1 MISELKQVRDNL
13 NQSLGQLAEF
23 AGFNRSLGQI
33 YGLLYLN
40 PDNLSLSEIAETLGV
55 SKGNVSLNTRLMEQ
69 LGLLRQFNRAADRRD
84 YYEVETDFWKVI
96 RGILQNRERK
106 KITDIGIVLRKSL
119 RDVEKLRSA
128 DRDAQFYQE
137 RLRHMLEFFELFEQ
151 LFSAFLALDDFR
163 VNNSLQPEETG
174 LVPPQQVDYDV
185 FYLDTYDIPA
195 AALN

>member
-69 LGLLRQFNRAADRRD
+69 WGLLRQFNRAADRRD

-119 RDVEKLRSA
+119 RDLEKLRSA

>member
-96 RGILQNRERK
+96 RHILQSRERK
-106 KITDIGIVLRKSL
+106 KINDIGIVLRKSL
-119 RDVEKLRSA
+119 RDVEKLRSG

>member
-96 RGILQNRERK
+96 RHILQSRERK
-106 KITDIGIVLRKSL
+106 KINDIGIVLRKSL

>member
-40 PDNLSLSEIAETLGV
+40 PDNLALSEIAETLGV

-69 LGLLRQFNRAADRRD
+69 WGLLRQFNRAADRRD

-96 RGILQNRERK
+96 RHILQSRERK
-106 KITDIGIVLRKSL
+106 KINDIGIVLRKSL

>member
-69 LGLLRQFNRAADRRD
+69 WGLLRQFNRAADRRD

-119 RDVEKLRSA
+119 RDLEKLRSA

-137 RLRHMLEFFELFEQ
+137 RLRHML
-151 LFSAFLALDDFR
+151 
-163 VNNSLQPEETG
+163 
-174 LVPPQQVDYDV
+174 
-185 FYLDTYDIPA
+185 
-195 AALN
+195 

>member
-69 LGLLRQFNRAADRRD
+69 WGLLRQFNRAA
-84 YYEVETDFWKVI
+84 
-96 RGILQNRERK
+96 
-106 KITDIGIVLRKSL
+106 
-119 RDVEKLRSA
+119 
-128 DRDAQFYQE
+128 
-137 RLRHMLEFFELFEQ
+137 
-151 LFSAFLALDDFR
+151 
-163 VNNSLQPEETG
+163 
-174 LVPPQQVDYDV
+174 
-185 FYLDTYDIPA
+185 
-195 AALN
+195 

>member
-40 PDNLSLSEIAETLGV
+40 PDNLALSEIAETLGV

-69 LGLLRQFNRAADRRD
+69 WGLLRQFNRAADRRD

>member
-1 MISELKQVRDNL
+1 MISELKQVSDNL

-69 LGLLRQFNRAADRRD
+69 WGMLRQFNRAADRRD

-96 RGILQNRERK
+96 RGILQSRERK
-106 KITDIGIVLRKSL
+106 KINDIGIVLRKNL
-119 RDVEKLRSA
+119 RDVEKLRSS

-137 RLRHMLEFFELFEQ
+137 RLRHMLEFFELFDQ

-163 VNNSLQPEETG
+163 GNSSLQPDETCS
-174 LVPPQQVDYDV
+174 VPSQQIDYDL

>member
-40 PDNLSLSEIAETLGV
+40 PDNLALSEIAETLGV

-96 RGILQNRERK
+96 RHILQSRERK
-106 KITDIGIVLRKSL
+106 KINDIGIVLRKSL

>member
-69 LGLLRQFNRAADRRD
+69 WGLLRQFNRAADRRD